1 MGLAEGDSV
10 VSATLGFPAGLNPVS
25 VNYP

>member
-10 VSATLGFPAGLNPVS
+10 VSGTLGFPAGLDPVS
-25 VNYP
+25 ENYP